1 MALLISH
8 NRKLI
13 KVRYIIQLVV
23 LEVLLAWLFLRS
35 DIGSGFTALTSTV
48 FNGLMLF
55 VGEGTDFFIRRNASV
70 RVGIFLSHCVMPDF
84 LFLRCSVLF
93 ITSIYCQ

>member
-23 LEVLLAWLFLRS
+23 IEVLLAWLFLRS
-35 DIGSGFTALTSTV
+35 DIGSGFTALASTV
-48 FNGLMLF
+48 FNGLILF
-55 VGEGTDFFIRRNASV
+55 VGEGTDF
-70 RVGIFLSHCVMPDF
+70 
-84 LFLRCSVLF
+84 LFGGMRA
-93 ITSIYCQ
+93 